1 MKVLLNVVV
10 ENIENDINRQII
22 VDDNLRL
29 SNFCEMLILSFNGE
43 YLHFYEFLTDDNSYS
58 PVNLKDSL
66 PVDNII
72 LKDLKIKKGQ
82 EFDLEYNVDKS
93 YIFNITV
100 DRIYDD
106 ESDNSFF
113 KVMSG
118 KGFGIYDKLESYNLR
133 DIYDYVRRGSI
144 DFLKKSELEILQKKI
159 DIEDINDKINH
170 YFMNIDYIYSPKS
183 LVLNVSLEEFGKDIK
198 RKIIVN
204 DDILIS
210 DFCENIVLA
219 MNGDLS
225 HMYSLKINGNSI
237 DELYESLKLKTLFLQ
252 EKQKLKL
259 YYDFGDGWIF
269 NITVSKINNGYN
281 KKTFE
286 VISGKGYGIIEDCG
300 GNWGLYQAFYDENPY
315 CGHYDINDFDLEKCN
330 KRFK

>member
-10 ENIENDINRQII
+10 ENIEKDINRQII
-22 VDDNLRL
+22 VDDNLKL
-29 SNFCEMLILSFNGE
+29 SNFCEMIILSFNGE
-43 YLHFYEFLTDDNSYS
+43 YIQFYEFLTDDNSYS
-58 PVNLKDSL
+58 PVNLMDSQ

-72 LKDLKIKKGQ
+72 LKDLKLKKGQ

-106 ESDNSFF
+106 ESDHSFF
-113 KVMSG
+113 QVQSG
-118 KGFGIYDKLESYNLR
+118 KGYGIYDKLESYTLR
-133 DIYDYVRRGSI
+133 DIYDYVRRGRI
-144 DFLKKSELEILQKKI
+144 DYLKKSELEVLQKKI
-159 DIEDINDKINH
+159 DIDDINNKINH

-204 DDILIS
+204 DDILVS

-225 HMYSLKINGNSI
+225 HMHSLKINGSFI
-237 DELYESLKLKTLFLQ
+237 DELYESLKLKTLFLK

-269 NITVSKINNGYN
+269 NITVSKINNCYN

-300 GNWGLYQAFYDENPY
+300 GTWGLYEAFYEENPY
-315 CGHYDINDFDLEKCN
+315 YGHYDINDFDLEKCN
-330 KRFK
+330 KMFK